1 MKHASIILL
10 TNNMK
15 AHYILI
21 AALCGLAGCRED
33 NGAADAANRREMP
46 PLKVSVMNMEQRTV
60 ELKSS
65 WFGHLRGVEQADIRP
80 QVSGTLIRQVYWD
93 GSICDKGELLFEID
107 PATYQAA
114 VDREAANLA
123 TARAVKLQAEASLN
137 RVQKDLDR
145 YDKLIRTGAISV
157 KNLTDAQQNL
167 KEMQAALEQAEAGI
181 KQAEASLE
189 NARINLDRTKVRA
202 PFRGLASKATASVG
216 ELISA
221 SGSPL
226 TTMSS
231 IDPIR
236 VDFSVTG
243 KQVLSRLMD
252 GTVNVKTG
260 RMGDMPDFE
269 LILEDGSVGHIPNP
283 DLKLRSGMAVRVRAV
298 TGTEKDA
305 LLVPARA
312 LLSSMNH
319 RNIMVVAPDGTPRRI
334 DVQPGET
341 VVLDMP
347 DGKGGSAPML
357 MQMVTGT
364 VKPIPE
370 SLKEIGYGKPT
381 DAPVIVEGGMMAAQY
396 SKANSLMR
404 EHGATEGFGTVVP
417 VPFIYTAPVST
428 TPSVTAK

>member
-1 MKHASIILL
+1 
-10 TNNMK
+10 MK

-21 AALCGLAGCRED
+21 AVLCGLAGCRED

-123 TARAVKLQAEASLN
+123 TARAVKLQAEASLD

-202 PFRGLASKATASVG
+202 QGDGQRGGTDFRQRLAAHYHVFHRPHPG
-216 ELISA
+216 
-221 SGSPL
+221 GFF
-226 TTMSS
+226 
-231 IDPIR
+231 R
-236 VDFSVTG
+236 
-243 KQVLSRLMD
+243 D
-252 GTVNVKTG
+252 GKTG
-260 RMGDMPDFE
+260 SQP
-269 LILEDGSVGHIPNP
+269 
-283 DLKLRSGMAVRVRAV
+283 
-298 TGTEKDA
+298 
-305 LLVPARA
+305 
-312 LLSSMNH
+312 
-319 RNIMVVAPDGTPRRI
+319 PDGW
-334 DVQPGET
+334 
-341 VVLDMP
+341 
-347 DGKGGSAPML
+347 
-357 MQMVTGT
+357 
-364 VKPIPE
+364 
-370 SLKEIGYGKPT
+370 
-381 DAPVIVEGGMMAAQY
+381 
-396 SKANSLMR
+396 NR
-404 EHGATEGFGTVVP
+404 ECENRAHGRHAGF
-417 VPFIYTAPVST
+417 
-428 TPSVTAK
+428 

>member
-1 MKHASIILL
+1 
-10 TNNMK
+10 
-15 AHYILI
+15 
-21 AALCGLAGCRED
+21 
-33 NGAADAANRREMP
+33 
-46 PLKVSVMNMEQRTV
+46 
-60 ELKSS
+60 
-65 WFGHLRGVEQADIRP
+65 
-80 QVSGTLIRQVYWD
+80 
-93 GSICDKGELLFEID
+93 
-107 PATYQAA
+107 
-114 VDREAANLA
+114 
-123 TARAVKLQAEASLN
+123 
-137 RVQKDLDR
+137 
-145 YDKLIRTGAISV
+145 
-157 KNLTDAQQNL
+157 
-167 KEMQAALEQAEAGI
+167 
-181 KQAEASLE
+181 
-189 NARINLDRTKVRA
+189 
-202 PFRGLASKATASVG
+202 
-216 ELISA
+216 
-221 SGSPL
+221 
-226 TTMSS
+226 MSS

-269 LILEDGSVGHIPNP
+269 LILEDGSVFEKKGKVVSVDSEVSRSTGTVNFIGHIPNP

-347 DGKGGSAPML
+347 DGKGGTAPML

-364 VKPIPE
+364 VRPIPE
-370 SLKEIGYGKPT
+370 SLKEIGYGKPA